1 MGRRRRG
8 EGSDVVFHDLGIAE
22 RKRLMIDV
30 NNVMKNITPQ
40 SGNILLVEDNAD
52 DSVLTER
59 ALRRGGL
66 TNEVVV
72 VRDGAEALDYL
83 FGREGAGAC
92 ELPSLVLLD
101 LKLPKVHGLEVL
113 ERIRGDKRT
122 KDLPVIVLSSSDEE
136 GDLVE
141 SYRLGAD
148 GYVRKTVDFLGFC
161 ETVRQLGSQWLS
173 LRSKP
178 DASTGRADS

>member
-1 MGRRRRG
+1 
-8 EGSDVVFHDLGIAE
+8 
-22 RKRLMIDV
+22 
-30 NNVMKNITPQ
+30 MKDNILQ
-40 SGNILLVEDNAD
+40 SGTILLVEDNAD

-66 TNEVVV
+66 TNDVVV
-72 VRDGAEALDYL
+72 VCDGVEALEYL
-83 FGREGAGAC
+83 FGREGFRARK
-92 ELPSLVLLD
+92 LPALVLLD

-113 ERIRGDKRT
+113 ERIRGDQRT

-136 GDLVE
+136 RDLVE

-148 GYVRKTVDFLGFC
+148 RYVRKTVDFHGFC
-161 ETVRQLGSQWLS
+161 EMVRRLGSQWLS

-178 DASTGRADS
+178 EASEGRAKS

>member
-1 MGRRRRG
+1 
-8 EGSDVVFHDLGIAE
+8 
-22 RKRLMIDV
+22 
-30 NNVMKNITPQ
+30 MKDHTPQ
-40 SGNILLVEDNAD
+40 SGTILLVEDNAD

-72 VRDGAEALDYL
+72 ACDGVEALEYL
-83 FGREGAGAC
+83 FGREGSGVR
-92 ELPSLVLLD
+92 ELPVLVLLD
-101 LKLPKVHGLEVL
+101 LKLPKVCGLEVL

-136 GDLVE
+136 RDLVE

-148 GYVRKTVDFLGFC
+148 RYVRKTVDFTGFC

-178 DASTGRADS
+178 DASEGRANR

>member
-1 MGRRRRG
+1 
-8 EGSDVVFHDLGIAE
+8 
-22 RKRLMIDV
+22 
-30 NNVMKNITPQ
+30 MKDDTPQ
-40 SGNILLVEDNAD
+40 SGTILLVEDNAD

-66 TNEVVV
+66 TNKIVIVC
-72 VRDGAEALDYL
+72 DGVEAIEYL
-83 FGREGAGAC
+83 FGREGSGAH
-92 ELPSLVLLD
+92 ELPALVLLD

-122 KDLPVIVLSSSDEE
+122 KELPVIVLSSSDEE
-136 GDLVE
+136 RDLVE

-148 GYVRKTVDFLGFC
+148 RYVRKTVDFPGFC

-178 DASTGRADS
+178 DVSKGRADS